1 MPCLQEPCDVD
12 IRWLQD
18 FLTVAERGNFTRA
31 AEERNASQAAFS
43 RRIQALETWL
53 GVTLIDRS
61 VFPTRL
67 TGEGERFRET
77 AAETLNHLLDA
88 RSGLSGQTLA
98 KRDQVVIA
106 LPHALAT
113 GRLPGWWATWSN
125 GRALS
130 CKVAPGNV
138 HDTVTALVSGTVD
151 LLVCFHHAQQP
162 IHLDAERYD
171 RIVVGVEYLRPYVAA
186 DMAGRWR
193 LPGTAKNPLPLLMYS
208 AGAYLGRMVD
218 LIIEAAPDPL
228 AGHRVIE
235 SDMADVLRDMA
246 IAGYGIAWLPDCAA
260 VAAGPKLV
268 PVDGEAWVMP
278 LSLVV
283 YRDSTNRKPAL
294 HRLWAGLAGD
304 DEERQSSI
312 DPSKLDLP
320 KAERPK
326 DGRSTQATN
335 TGEPT

>member
-1 MPCLQEPCDVD
+1 MD

-67 TGEGERFRET
+67 TPEGERFRET
-77 AAETLNHLLDA
+77 AAETLHQLLDA
-88 RSGLSGQTLA
+88 KTGLSGQPTA

-113 GRLPGWWATWSN
+113 GRLPGWWASWSQ

-138 HDTVTALVSGTVD
+138 HDTVTALVSGAVD

-171 RIVVGVEYLRPYVAA
+171 RLVIGVEHLRPYVAA
-186 DMAGRWR
+186 EHAERWP
-193 LPGTAKNPLPLLMYS
+193 LPGKAQAPLPLLMYS

-218 LIIEAAPDPL
+218 LIIEAAPEPL
-228 AGHRVIE
+228 AGHRLVE

-246 IAGYGIAWLPDCAA
+246 VAGYGIAWLPECAA
-260 VAAGPKLV
+260 AAAGPKLV
-268 PVDGEAWVMP
+268 PAGGEAWAMP
-278 LSLVV
+278 LSLVA
-283 YRDSTNRKPAL
+283 YRDSSNRKPAL

-304 DEERQSSI
+304 HEERQSQ
-312 DPSKLDLP
+312 
-320 KAERPK
+320 AAAAGTK
-326 DGRSTQATN
+326 DA
-335 TGEPT
+335 

>member
-1 MPCLQEPCDVD
+1 MD

-43 RRIQALETWL
+43 RRIQALESWL

-67 TGEGERFRET
+67 TAEGERFRET
-77 AAETLNHLLDA
+77 AAETLHQLLDA
-88 RSGLSGQTLA
+88 RTGLSGQPSA

-113 GRLPGWWATWSN
+113 GRLPGWWARWSK
-125 GRALS
+125 GRALT

-138 HDTVTALVSGTVD
+138 HDSVTALVSGAAD

-162 IHLDAERYD
+162 IHLDAEGYD
-171 RIVVGVEYLRPYVAA
+171 RIVIGSEPLRPHIAA
-186 DMAGRWR
+186 ELAGRWS
-193 LPGTAKNPLPLLMYS
+193 LPGTAKAPLPLLMYS

-218 LIIEAAPDPL
+218 LIIEAAPAPL
-228 AGHRVIE
+228 IGHRLIE

-246 IAGYGIAWLPDCAA
+246 VAGYGIAWLPDCAA
-260 VAAGPKLV
+260 QAAGQALV
-268 PVDGEAWVMP
+268 PIGGEGWSMP
-278 LSLVV
+278 LSLVA
-283 YRDSTNRKPAL
+283 YRDSSNRKPAL
-294 HRLWAGLAGD
+294 NRLWAGLAGD
-304 DEERQSSI
+304 HEERQSQA
-312 DPSKLDLP
+312 
-320 KAERPK
+320 AEA
-326 DGRSTQATN
+326 ATDN
-335 TGEPT
+335 A